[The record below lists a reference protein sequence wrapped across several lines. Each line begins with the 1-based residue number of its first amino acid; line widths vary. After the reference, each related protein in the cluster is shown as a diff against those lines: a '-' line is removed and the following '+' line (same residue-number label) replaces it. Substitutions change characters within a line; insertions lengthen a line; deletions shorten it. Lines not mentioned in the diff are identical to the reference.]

1 MTDETLR
8 ATLLTKRYEE
18 LRAFALGEAT
28 GVTPPKGLALFLRQ
42 GMPGWIG
49 AWSHLVSAG
58 PIRSSS
64 PAESILDEAARSL
77 QAEVVLVLAGMALS
91 ASRR

>member
-1 MTDETLR
+1 MTDETFR
-8 ATLLTKRYEE
+8 ATMLTKRYEE
-18 LRAFALGEAT
+18 LRAFASGEAT
-28 GVTPPKGLALFLRQ
+28 GVTPPKGLVLFLRQ

-58 PIRSSS
+58 PIRPPC
-64 PAESILDEAARSL
+64 PAEGIPGEAAGSL